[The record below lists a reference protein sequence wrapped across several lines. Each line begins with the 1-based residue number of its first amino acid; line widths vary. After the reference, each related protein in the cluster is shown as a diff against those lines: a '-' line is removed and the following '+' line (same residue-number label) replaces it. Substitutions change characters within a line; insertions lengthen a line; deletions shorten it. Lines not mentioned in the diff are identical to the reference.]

1 MMGDF
6 LTFLDTHRGGIL
18 MLLLCLASVALFV
31 QWVAWIFS
39 IGRFRQTGMPATGRQ
54 QNLRYIFAEIAVK
67 IINDFRHFLALI
79 IVLIF
84 ALALTYAMLR
94 AGSEMNNM
102 KDALQAVAATLG
114 GLVGSIV
121 GYYFGESAATKA
133 REPESP
139 PVSAR
144 PETPPQEV
152 QKPEMPT
159 IREAPRPG

>member
-18 MLLLCLASVALFV
+18 MLMVCLAFVAIVV

-39 IGRFRQTGMPATGRQ
+39 IGRFRRTEMPATGRQ
-54 QNLRYIFAEIAVK
+54 QNLRYIFAQIAVK
-67 IINDFRHFLALI
+67 IINDFRHFLALV

-84 ALALTYAMLR
+84 ALALAYAMLQ
-94 AGSEMNNM
+94 AGSTMNDM

-121 GYYFGESAATKA
+121 GYYFGESAATRA
-133 REPESP
+133 REQESP
-139 PVSAR
+139 PVSAE

-152 QKPEMPT
+152 QRPEMPT
-159 IREAPRPG
+159 IREAPRPE